1 MKLGVLSEEDYR
13 TVRAAYAFL
22 LRLRNELHFREKK
35 SQDVLDRAMQ
45 MSIAESWGYEGT
57 GTKLPVEQ
65 FMQDYFAHTRNI
77 RYTSKFLW
85 MMRSLGQSWLV
96 LMNG

>member
-13 TVRAAYAFL
+13 AVRAAYRHFCFKE
-22 LRLRNELHFREKK
+22 LRNELHFRREEKPRY
-35 SQDVLDRAMQ
+35 VAGPLAMQ

-65 FMQDYFAHTRNI
+65 FMQDCLASRTKHRDTRPK
-77 RYTSKFLW
+77 YS
-85 MMRSLGQSWLV
+85 S
-96 LMNG
+96 